1 MTVIG
6 VVNDY
11 VYGNAYDGKAAPV
24 IIFCKLPEYQNFLY
38 VRMKAQSNV
47 ENMLA
52 KIEEVMKKVHGKTNL
67 AKKLMMGKLSDDDKT
82 TLIEYYEAL
91 PKNKPP
97 KGSADDWKK
106 RTDNLVTTA
115 KAAISGGP
123 AEKASFRK
131 AVDCKS
137 CHDAHKMED

>member
-1 MTVIG
+1 MRKFRLCSVALLAGALMTTMLVRAE
-6 VVNDY
+6 DE
-11 VYGNAYDGKAAPV
+11 KA
-24 IIFCKLPEYQNFLY
+24 KYT
-38 VRMKAQSNV
+38 
-47 ENMLA
+47 
-52 KIEEVMKKVHGKTNL
+52 IEEVMKKVHGKTNL
-67 AKKLMMGKLSDDDKT
+67 AKKLMMGRLSDDDKT